1 MKTKWTAVRALCL
14 ALLVG
19 VGAAAQTRPASS
31 AEQENEQLKFVLVLT
46 RHGVRS
52 PTAKTD
58 KLNAY
63 SAQPW
68 PQWNVPPGHL
78 TERGGQLMVL
88 FGGYYREYFAQQ
100 RLLHRTGCGDTS
112 RISFLADS
120 DQRTVATGRALAAGL
135 LPGCSVM
142 VQALPSGTPDPLFH
156 SLASGVGRPNHD
168 LAAAALSGR
177 IGDNPAALVDA
188 YNAPLQDMEKILA
201 SCNPG
206 AHCHPIQKPLLQVP
220 SSVVPGKGDHLVD
233 LQGPLSIASTVSE
246 DFLLEYTDGM
256 PLNQVG
262 WGQVD
267 ASKLNELITLHTAH
281 SDLLQHTPYLAGVLA
296 SNLMSHIL
304 ATMQQSIDQKS
315 IAGAVGQPGDKVVFL
330 VGHDT
335 NIATVAGL
343 LGLSWISDGRLNDT
357 PPGGAL
363 VFEVWGPP
371 NSQIYEVRTYYV
383 SQTLD
388 EMRNLTPLTLDKPP
402 LRANVFVPGCST
414 ADKDYPCPWSR
425 FTQQV
430 KRAINPAFVQ

>member
-1 MKTKWTAVRALCL
+1 MKTAWIILPLLCL
-14 ALLVG
+14 VLLAG
-19 VGAAAQTRPASS
+19 MEADAQTHPASS
-31 AEQENEQLKFVLVLT
+31 TEQLKFVLVLT

-52 PTAKTD
+52 PTGKTD

-68 PQWNVPPGHL
+68 PQWSVPPGNL
-78 TERGGQLMVL
+78 TEHGAQLMTL
-88 FGGYYREYFAQQ
+88 FGSYYREYFAQQ
-100 RLLHRTGCGDTS
+100 GLLHRTGCGDS
-112 RISFLADS
+112 SSISFLADS
-120 DQRTVATGRALAAGL
+120 DQRTVATGKALAAGMF
-135 LPGCSVM
+135 PGCSVM

-156 SLASGVGRPNHD
+156 SLASGVGRPSHD
-168 LAAAALSGR
+168 LAAAALFGR

-188 YNAPLQDMEKILA
+188 YNAPLQDMEKILTFCKPSA
-201 SCNPG
+201 N
-206 AHCHPIQKPLLQVP
+206 CHSIQQPLLQVP
-220 SSVVPGKGDHLVD
+220 SSVSPGKGDHLVD

-267 ASKLNELITLHTAH
+267 ASKLNELMTLHTAH
-281 SDLLQHTPYLAGVLA
+281 SDLLQHTPYLARAQA

-304 ATMQQSIDQKS
+304 ATMQQSIKQKS
-315 IAGAVGQPGDKVVFL
+315 IAGAVGKPGDKVVFL

-343 LGLSWISDGRLNDT
+343 LGLSWIIDGRRNDT

-363 VFEVWGPP
+363 VFEIWSSPA
-371 NSQIYEVRTYYV
+371 NSYAVRIFYV
-383 SQTLD
+383 SQTLS

-402 LRANVFVPGCST
+402 VRANVFVSSCST
-414 ADKDYPCPWSR
+414 ADKGYPCFWSR
-425 FTQQV
+425 FAQQV
-430 KRAINPAFVQ
+430 KSAINPAFVQ